1 MEGSHEQGHFT
12 RYESKLLFIHIQ
24 RKKLDLIK
32 INPLSSAFD
41 IAKKISFSTS
51 KSYTGIIVKLA
62 MIATSISV
70 AAIILTLSIVNGF
83 QYSISNKVFSFWGH
97 IRIESVNG
105 RPLPQNDSLIQQLKL
120 QNKELIQNITPF
132 IHQSTVI
139 GYQKEIEGVVAK
151 GISAQEPIPFLIKGS
166 ELYVPQNAQQDAI
179 QDAKNDSSQH
189 PIIIS
194 DVLARKLNID
204 LHKNVK
210 LYFLNGTQVQQRS
223 FKVTG
228 MYHSGIDDYDQKFV
242 MVPLIDLQQ
251 LQNNNA
257 SIPTV
262 DGYTITLRNVD
273 NIDSIKNKIQSQLPS
288 NWVSTTIPNYYPQI
302 FDWIGVQ
309 NINRNVAITI
319 MLLIAIINLV
329 TCLFILMLER
339 IPMIGSFS
347 AMGASHGFIQKIFM
361 YQASFIAWTGILTG
375 CLLGISLSLLQLKF
389 GWIQLDE
396 SAYFVKTLPI
406 KIVPL
411 QIIGVM
417 LGTAVISYI
426 SFLLPTLWVKRISP
440 ASAIRFD

>member
-1 MEGSHEQGHFT
+1 MEGAHKQGRFT

-24 RKKLDLIK
+24 RKKLDLMK
-32 INPLSSAFD
+32 TKPLSSAFD
-41 IAKKISFSTS
+41 IAKKISFSSS

-105 RPLPQNDSLIQQLKL
+105 RPLPQNDSLIQQLMV
-120 QNKELIQNITPF
+120 QNKEVIQNITPF

-151 GISAQEPIPFLIKGS
+151 GINTQEPIPFLIKGS
-166 ELYVPQNAQQDAI
+166 T
-179 QDAKNDSSQH
+179 KNDSNQH
-189 PIIIS
+189 PIIVS
-194 DVLARKLNID
+194 DVLAHKLNID

-223 FKVTG
+223 FKVSG
-228 MYHSGIDDYDQKFV
+228 IYHSGIDDYDQKFI

-251 LQNNNA
+251 LQNNNT

-262 DGYTITLRNVD
+262 DGYTITLRNAD

-347 AMGASHGFIQKIFM
+347 AMGASTSFIQKIFM
-361 YQASFIAWTGILTG
+361 YQSSFIAWTGILFG
-375 CLLGISLSLLQLKF
+375 SFIGIGLSLLQLKF

>member
-32 INPLSSAFD
+32 IKPLSSAFD

-70 AAIILTLSIVNGF
+70 AAIILTLSIVNVF

-151 GISAQEPIPFLIKGS
+151 GISAQEPIPFLIKES
-166 ELYVPQNAQQDAI
+166 TI
-179 QDAKNDSSQH
+179 IDSPQH

-223 FKVTG
+223 FKVKG
-228 MYHSGIDDYDQKFV
+228 IYHSGIDDYDQKFV

-262 DGYTITLRNVD
+262 DGYTITLRNAD

-347 AMGASHGFIQKIFM
+347 AMGASHGFIRKIFM

-375 CLLGISLSLLQLKF
+375 CLVGIGLSLLQLKF

-426 SFLLPTLWVKRISP
+426 SFLLPTLWIKRISP

>member
-32 INPLSSAFD
+32 IKPLSSAFD

-105 RPLPQNDSLIQQLKL
+105 HPLPQNESLIQQLKL

-151 GISAQEPIPFLIKGS
+151 GITPQEPIPFLIKGTTLKDTNS
-166 ELYVPQNAQQDAI
+166 
-179 QDAKNDSSQH
+179 H
-189 PIIIS
+189 PLIIS

-223 FKVTG
+223 FKVKG
-228 MYHSGIDDYDQKFV
+228 IYHSGIDDYDQKFV

-262 DGYTITLRNVD
+262 DGYTVTLRNAD

-347 AMGASHGFIQKIFM
+347 AMGASIGFIRKIFM

-375 CLLGISLSLLQLKF
+375 CLVGIGLSLLQLKF

>member
-1 MEGSHEQGHFT
+1 M
-12 RYESKLLFIHIQ
+12 
-24 RKKLDLIK
+24 
-32 INPLSSAFD
+32 
-41 IAKKISFSTS
+41 
-51 KSYTGIIVKLA
+51 
-62 MIATSISV
+62 
-70 AAIILTLSIVNGF
+70 
-83 QYSISNKVFSFWGH
+83 
-97 IRIESVNG
+97 
-105 RPLPQNDSLIQQLKL
+105 
-120 QNKELIQNITPF
+120 
-132 IHQSTVI
+132 
-139 GYQKEIEGVVAK
+139 
-151 GISAQEPIPFLIKGS
+151 
-166 ELYVPQNAQQDAI
+166 
-179 QDAKNDSSQH
+179 
-189 PIIIS
+189 
-194 DVLARKLNID
+194 
-204 LHKNVK
+204 
-210 LYFLNGTQVQQRS
+210 YFLNGTQVQQRS

-228 MYHSGIDDYDQKFV
+228 IYHSGIDDYDQKFV

-262 DGYTITLRNVD
+262 DGYTITLRNAD

-347 AMGASHGFIQKIFM
+347 AMGASHGFIRKIFM

-375 CLLGISLSLLQLKF
+375 CLVGIGLSLLQLKF

>member
-12 RYESKLLFIHIQ
+12 RHESKLLFIHIQ

-32 INPLSSAFD
+32 IKPLSSAFD

-151 GISAQEPIPFLIKGS
+151 GISVQEPIPFLIKES
-166 ELYVPQNAQQDAI
+166 TI
-179 QDAKNDSSQH
+179 IDSPQH

-223 FKVTG
+223 FKVKG
-228 MYHSGIDDYDQKFV
+228 IYHSGIDDYDQKFV

-262 DGYTITLRNVD
+262 DGYTITLRNAD

-347 AMGASHGFIQKIFM
+347 AMGASHGFIRKIFM

-375 CLLGISLSLLQLKF
+375 CLVGIGLSLLQLKF

>member
-32 INPLSSAFD
+32 IKPLSSAFD

-151 GISAQEPIPFLIKGS
+151 GISAQEPIPFLIKES
-166 ELYVPQNAQQDAI
+166 TI
-179 QDAKNDSSQH
+179 IDSPQH

-228 MYHSGIDDYDQKFV
+228 IYHSGIDDYDQKFI

-262 DGYTITLRNVD
+262 DGYTITLRNAD

-347 AMGASHGFIQKIFM
+347 AMGASHGFIRKIFM

-375 CLLGISLSLLQLKF
+375 CLVGIGLSLLQLKF

>member
-12 RYESKLLFIHIQ
+12 RCESKLLFIHIQ

-32 INPLSSAFD
+32 IKPLSSAFD

-151 GISAQEPIPFLIKGS
+151 GISAQEPIPFLIKES
-166 ELYVPQNAQQDAI
+166 TI
-179 QDAKNDSSQH
+179 IDSHQH
-189 PIIIS
+189 HIIIS

-228 MYHSGIDDYDQKFV
+228 IYHSGIDDYDQKFV

-347 AMGASHGFIQKIFM
+347 AMGASHGFIRKIFM

-375 CLLGISLSLLQLKF
+375 CLVGIGLSLLQLKF

>member
-32 INPLSSAFD
+32 IKPLSSAFD

-105 RPLPQNDSLIQQLKL
+105 RPLPQNDSLIQHLKL

-151 GISAQEPIPFLIKGS
+151 GISAQEPIPFLIKES
-166 ELYVPQNAQQDAI
+166 TI
-179 QDAKNDSSQH
+179 IDSHQH
-189 PIIIS
+189 HIIIS

-228 MYHSGIDDYDQKFV
+228 IYHSGIDDYDQKFV

-262 DGYTITLRNVD
+262 DGYTITLRNAD

-347 AMGASHGFIQKIFM
+347 AMGASHGFIRKIFM

-375 CLLGISLSLLQLKF
+375 CLVGIGLSLLQLKF

>member
-1 MEGSHEQGHFT
+1 M
-12 RYESKLLFIHIQ
+12 
-24 RKKLDLIK
+24 IK
-32 INPLSSAFD
+32 IKPLPSAFD
-41 IAKKISFSTS
+41 IAKKISFSNS
-51 KSYTGIIVKLA
+51 KSGTGIIVKLA

-105 RPLPQNDSLIQQLKL
+105 RPLLQNDSLIQKL
-120 QNKELIQNITPF
+120 MLENKELIQNITPF

-139 GYQKEIEGVVAK
+139 GYQKEMEGVVAK
-151 GISAQEPIPFLIKGS
+151 GITAREPIPFLINGTHMK
-166 ELYVPQNAQQDAI
+166 
-179 QDAKNDSSQH
+179 DSDQH
-189 PIIIS
+189 PIIVS

-204 LHKNVK
+204 LQKNVK

-228 MYHSGIDDYDQKFV
+228 IYHSGIDDYDQKFI

-251 LQNNNA
+251 LQFNNL
-257 SIPTV
+257 STPTV
-262 DGYTITLRNVD
+262 DGYTITLKND
-273 NIDSIKNKIQSQLPS
+273 QNIDRIKNKIQSQLPS

-319 MLLIAIINLV
+319 LLIIAIINLV

-347 AMGASHGFIQKIFM
+347 AMGASSRFIQKIFL
-361 YQASFIAWTGILTG
+361 YQSSFIAWTGIIIGSLV
-375 CLLGISLSLLQLKF
+375 GIGLSLLQLKL
-389 GWIQLDE
+389 GWIHLDE

-406 KIVPL
+406 KMVPS
-411 QIIGVM
+411 QIISVM
-417 LGTAVISYI
+417 LGTAVISYL
-426 SFLLPTLWVKRISP
+426 SFLLPTLWIKRISP

>member
-32 INPLSSAFD
+32 IKPLSSAFD

-105 RPLPQNDSLIQQLKL
+105 RPLPQNDSLIQHLKL

-151 GISAQEPIPFLIKGS
+151 GISAQEPIPFLIKES
-166 ELYVPQNAQQDAI
+166 TI
-179 QDAKNDSSQH
+179 IDSHQH
-189 PIIIS
+189 HIIIS

-228 MYHSGIDDYDQKFV
+228 IYHSGIDDYDQKFI

-262 DGYTITLRNVD
+262 DGYTITLRNAD

-347 AMGASHGFIQKIFM
+347 AMGASNGFIRKIFM

-375 CLLGISLSLLQLKF
+375 CLVGIGLSLLQLKF

>member
-12 RYESKLLFIHIQ
+12 RHESKLLFIHIQ

-32 INPLSSAFD
+32 IKPLSSAFD

-151 GISAQEPIPFLIKGS
+151 GISVQEPIPFLIKES
-166 ELYVPQNAQQDAI
+166 TI
-179 QDAKNDSSQH
+179 IDSPQH

-210 LYFLNGTQVQQRS
+210 LYFLNGNQVQQRS
-223 FKVTG
+223 FKVKG
-228 MYHSGIDDYDQKFV
+228 IYHSGIDDYDQKFV

-262 DGYTITLRNVD
+262 DGYTITLRNAD

-347 AMGASHGFIQKIFM
+347 AMGASHGFIRKIFM
-361 YQASFIAWTGILTG
+361 YQASFIAWTGILRG
-375 CLLGISLSLLQLKF
+375 CLVGIGLSLLQLKF

>member
-32 INPLSSAFD
+32 IKPLSSAFD

-151 GISAQEPIPFLIKGS
+151 GISAQEPIPFLIKES
-166 ELYVPQNAQQDAI
+166 TI
-179 QDAKNDSSQH
+179 IDSHQH
-189 PIIIS
+189 PIILS

-228 MYHSGIDDYDQKFV
+228 IYHSGIDDYDQKFV

-347 AMGASHGFIQKIFM
+347 AMGASHGFIRKIFM
-361 YQASFIAWTGILTG
+361 YQASFIAWTGVLTG
-375 CLLGISLSLLQLKF
+375 CLVGIGLSLLQLKF

>member
-32 INPLSSAFD
+32 IKPLSSAFD

-151 GISAQEPIPFLIKGS
+151 GISVQEPIPFLIKES
-166 ELYVPQNAQQDAI
+166 TI
-179 QDAKNDSSQH
+179 IDSPQH

-223 FKVTG
+223 FKVKG
-228 MYHSGIDDYDQKFV
+228 IYHSGIDDYDQKFV

-262 DGYTITLRNVD
+262 DGYTITLRNAD

-347 AMGASHGFIQKIFM
+347 AMGASHGFIRKIFM

-375 CLLGISLSLLQLKF
+375 CLVGIGLSLLQLKF

>member
-1 MEGSHEQGHFT
+1 M
-12 RYESKLLFIHIQ
+12 
-24 RKKLDLIK
+24 
-32 INPLSSAFD
+32 
-41 IAKKISFSTS
+41 
-51 KSYTGIIVKLA
+51 
-62 MIATSISV
+62 
-70 AAIILTLSIVNGF
+70 
-83 QYSISNKVFSFWGH
+83 
-97 IRIESVNG
+97 
-105 RPLPQNDSLIQQLKL
+105 IQQLKL

-151 GISAQEPIPFLIKGS
+151 GISAQEPIPFLIKES
-166 ELYVPQNAQQDAI
+166 TI
-179 QDAKNDSSQH
+179 IDSHQH

-228 MYHSGIDDYDQKFV
+228 IYHSGIDDYDQKFV

-347 AMGASHGFIQKIFM
+347 AMGASHGFIRKIFM

-375 CLLGISLSLLQLKF
+375 CLVGIGLSLLQLKF

>member
-32 INPLSSAFD
+32 IKPLSSAFD

-151 GISAQEPIPFLIKGS
+151 GISAQEPIPFLIKES
-166 ELYVPQNAQQDAI
+166 TI
-179 QDAKNDSSQH
+179 IDSPQH

-223 FKVTG
+223 FKVKG
-228 MYHSGIDDYDQKFV
+228 IYHSGIDDYDQKFV

-262 DGYTITLRNVD
+262 DGYTITLRNAD

-347 AMGASHGFIQKIFM
+347 AMGASHGFIRKIFM

-375 CLLGISLSLLQLKF
+375 CLVGIGLSLLQLKF

-426 SFLLPTLWVKRISP
+426 SFLLPTLWIKRISP

>member
-32 INPLSSAFD
+32 IKPLSSAFD

-105 RPLPQNDSLIQQLKL
+105 RPLPQNDSLIQHLKL

-151 GISAQEPIPFLIKGS
+151 GISAQEPIPFLIKES
-166 ELYVPQNAQQDAI
+166 TI
-179 QDAKNDSSQH
+179 IDSHQH
-189 PIIIS
+189 HIIIS

-228 MYHSGIDDYDQKFV
+228 IYHSGIDDYDQKFI

-262 DGYTITLRNVD
+262 DGYTITLRNAD

-347 AMGASHGFIQKIFM
+347 AMGASHGFIRKIFM

-375 CLLGISLSLLQLKF
+375 CLVGIGLSLLQLKF

>member
-32 INPLSSAFD
+32 IKPLSSAFD

-105 RPLPQNDSLIQQLKL
+105 RPLPQNDSLIQHLKL

-151 GISAQEPIPFLIKGS
+151 GISVQEPIPFLIKES
-166 ELYVPQNAQQDAI
+166 TI
-179 QDAKNDSSQH
+179 IDSPQH

-223 FKVTG
+223 FKVKG
-228 MYHSGIDDYDQKFV
+228 IYHSGIDDYDQKFV

-262 DGYTITLRNVD
+262 DGYTITLRNAD

-347 AMGASHGFIQKIFM
+347 AMGASHGFIRKIFM

-375 CLLGISLSLLQLKF
+375 CLVGIGLSLLQLKF

>member
-32 INPLSSAFD
+32 IKPLSSAFD

-105 RPLPQNDSLIQQLKL
+105 RPLPQNDSLIQHLKL

-151 GISAQEPIPFLIKGS
+151 GISVQEPIPFLIKES
-166 ELYVPQNAQQDAI
+166 TI
-179 QDAKNDSSQH
+179 IDSPQH

-228 MYHSGIDDYDQKFV
+228 IYHSGIDDYDQKFI

-262 DGYTITLRNVD
+262 DGYTITLRNAD

-347 AMGASHGFIQKIFM
+347 AMGASHGFIRKIFM

-375 CLLGISLSLLQLKF
+375 CLVGIGLSLLQLKF

>member
-32 INPLSSAFD
+32 IKPLSSAFD

-105 RPLPQNDSLIQQLKL
+105 HPLPQNDSLIQQLKL

-151 GISAQEPIPFLIKGS
+151 GITPQEPIPFLIKGTTLKDTNS
-166 ELYVPQNAQQDAI
+166 
-179 QDAKNDSSQH
+179 H
-189 PIIIS
+189 PLIVS
-194 DVLARKLNID
+194 DVLAHKLNID

-210 LYFLNGTQVQQRS
+210 LYFLNGTQVQQRT

-228 MYHSGIDDYDQKFV
+228 IYHSGIDDYDQKFI
-242 MVPLIDLQQ
+242 MVPLKDLQQ
-251 LQNNNA
+251 LQNNIA

-262 DGYTITLRNVD
+262 DGYTITLRNAD

-347 AMGASHGFIQKIFM
+347 AMGASHVFIRKIFM

-375 CLLGISLSLLQLKF
+375 CLVGIGLSLLQLKF

>member
-32 INPLSSAFD
+32 IKPLSSAFD

-105 RPLPQNDSLIQQLKL
+105 RPLPQNDSLIQHLKL

-151 GISAQEPIPFLIKGS
+151 GISAQEPIPFLIKES
-166 ELYVPQNAQQDAI
+166 TI
-179 QDAKNDSSQH
+179 IDSHQH
-189 PIIIS
+189 HIIIS

-228 MYHSGIDDYDQKFV
+228 IYHSGIDDYDQKFI

-262 DGYTITLRNVD
+262 DGYTITLRNAD

-339 IPMIGSFS
+339 IPIIGSFS
-347 AMGASHGFIQKIFM
+347 AMGASHGFIRKIFM

-375 CLLGISLSLLQLKF
+375 CLVGIGLSLLQLKF

>member
-32 INPLSSAFD
+32 IKPLSSAFD

-151 GISAQEPIPFLIKGS
+151 GISAQEPIPFLIKES
-166 ELYVPQNAQQDAI
+166 TI
-179 QDAKNDSSQH
+179 IDSPQH

-228 MYHSGIDDYDQKFV
+228 IYHSGIDDYDQKFV

-262 DGYTITLRNVD
+262 DGYTITLRNAD

-347 AMGASHGFIQKIFM
+347 AMGASHGFIRKIFM
-361 YQASFIAWTGILTG
+361 YQSSFIAWTGILTG
-375 CLLGISLSLLQLKF
+375 CLVGIGLSLLQLKF